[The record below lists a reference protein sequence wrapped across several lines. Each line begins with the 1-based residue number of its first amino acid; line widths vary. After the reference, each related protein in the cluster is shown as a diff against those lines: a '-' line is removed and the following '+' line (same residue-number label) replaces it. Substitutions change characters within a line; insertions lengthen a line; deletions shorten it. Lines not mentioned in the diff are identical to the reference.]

1 MVGVVPAEVLGGH
14 VAGVVAAAH
23 GWGGGGGVAG
33 AMGQGEEERPNGRA
47 GAGTGQDAPAAEPAP
62 MPEEPAVVTE
72 HRVEVGGRELRY
84 AATVGALPIK
94 GERGDQ
100 SETEARI
107 FFAAYTLQ
115 GEQGEPL
122 PAGSRPLTFAFNGG
136 PGSSSA
142 WLHLGGLGP
151 RRVAMLADGAMPPPP
166 FRVEANPHTWLG
178 ATDLVFVDPVGT
190 GWSRARTPELD
201 KKFQEVGGDI
211 AAVGE
216 FVRLYLSRY
225 GRWGSPLFLAG
236 ESYGTFRAAG
246 LAGSL
251 IERGIA
257 FNGIILIS
265 IILDYLGADFHPGND
280 LPYPL
285 ILPTYAAIAWYH
297 GKLEPELQGRGLDD
311 VLAEVEGWALGGYLA
326 ALAAGTGLG
335 AGERAEAAA
344 RLARYTGLGR
354 HYVEQSN
361 LRVEIGRFCREL
373 LRERGVSVG
382 RLDGRYTRFEGE
394 GTGEAPGFDPSL
406 GAIRPPF
413 TAALNAYLRGE
424 LGWETDEEYHVLR
437 GLEWGWGSAE
447 GGYPRTAPALA
458 EAFAKNP
465 YLRVFV
471 ASGRYDLAT
480 PYFATDYTLA
490 HLPLSAAARAG
501 VRVEKY
507 PVGHMVYIEE
517 GSLAKLAA
525 DVAGFI
531 AGAVGQA
538 GVGLGYGRPVAEH
551 VGQSVADTGRG

>member
-1 MVGVVPAEVLGGH
+1 MGASGRQGDEERAGDQAE
-14 VAGVVAAAH
+14 
-23 GWGGGGGVAG
+23 GVAG
-33 AMGQGEEERPNGRA
+33 PAS
-47 GAGTGQDAPAAEPAP
+47 PAAGGAP
-62 MPEEPAVVTE
+62 MPEEPPVVTE
-72 HRVEVGGRELRY
+72 HRVEVGGQELRY
-84 AATVGALPIK
+84 AATVGALPIRD
-94 GERGDQ
+94 ERGEQGDQ
-100 SETEARI
+100 GDQGQTEARI
-107 FFAAYTLQ
+107 FYTAYTLR
-115 GEQGEPL
+115 GEQGESL
-122 PAGSRPLTFAFNGG
+122 GAASRPLTFAFNGG

-151 RRVAMLADGAMPPPP
+151 RRVAMLADGAMPPP

-178 ATDLVFVDPVGT
+178 TTDLVFVDPVGT
-190 GWSRARTPELD
+190 GWSRARTPELA
-201 KKFQEVGGDI
+201 KKFHEVGGDI

-216 FVRLYLSRY
+216 FVRLYLSRF

-246 LAGSL
+246 LAGHL

-257 FNGIILIS
+257 FNGIVLIS
-265 IILDYLGADFHPGND
+265 SILDYLGADFHPGND

-297 GKLEPELQGRGLDD
+297 GKLAPELQGRHLPD
-311 VLAEVEGWALGGYLA
+311 VLTEVEAWALGGYLS
-326 ALAAGTGLG
+326 ALAAGAGLG
-335 AGERAEAAA
+335 AGERAEAVT
-344 RLARYTGLGR
+344 RLSRYTGLSER
-354 HYVEQSN
+354 YVEQSN

-382 RLDGRYTRFEGE
+382 RLDGRYTGFEGE
-394 GTGEAPGFDPSL
+394 RTGEAPAFDPSL

-413 TAALNAYLRGE
+413 TAALNGYLRGD
-424 LGWETDEEYHVLR
+424 LGWQTDDEYHVLR
-437 GLEWGWGSAE
+437 ELDWTWGSAE

-465 YLRVFV
+465 YLKLFV

-480 PYFATDYTLA
+480 PYFATDHTLA
-490 HLPLSAAARAG
+490 HLPLAAGARAG

-517 GSLAKLAA
+517 GSLAKLAV
-525 DVAGFI
+525 DVAEFI

-538 GVGLGYGRPVAEH
+538 GVGLSG
-551 VGQSVADTGRG
+551 